1 MQYVKLVYD
10 YVVNE
15 RFMLRKV
22 SLAESELFGLPGLQV
37 NLIGWISSCCS
48 QLKALSLSLWSSDHM
63 NV

>member
-37 NLIGWISSCCS
+37 NLIG
-48 QLKALSLSLWSSDHM
+48 
-63 NV
+63 